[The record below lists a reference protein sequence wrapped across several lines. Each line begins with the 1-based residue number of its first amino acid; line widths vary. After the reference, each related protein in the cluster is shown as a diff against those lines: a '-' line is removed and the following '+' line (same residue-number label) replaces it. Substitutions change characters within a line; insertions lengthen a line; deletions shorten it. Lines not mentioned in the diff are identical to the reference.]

1 MYTKFL
7 READK
12 TKTKLLPEISE
23 KSQWSDEVPGDW
35 KKGNITFIFKKGNQD
50 DPKNYGPDSLTFAL
64 GKIMEHIL
72 PEAMLKYMQDREVI
86 RENQHG
92 FTKSRP
98 CLTNLVPPVM
108 A

>member
-35 KKGNITFIFKKGNQD
+35 KKGNITFIFKKGN
-50 DPKNYGPDSLTFAL
+50 
-64 GKIMEHIL
+64 
-72 PEAMLKYMQDREVI
+72 
-86 RENQHG
+86 
-92 FTKSRP
+92 
-98 CLTNLVPPVM
+98 
-108 A
+108 